1 MLYVFCVSHLLTET
15 PDTWRSGRSEPICGI
30 CISVFMADMMLFITL
45 SNSTVA
51 IATSGRRGVHLR
63 RRGL

>member
-30 CISVFMADMMLFITL
+30 CISVIMADMMLFITL

-51 IATSGRRGVHLR
+51 VATSGRRGVHLK